1 MSKLAFCP
9 TCGGAVWVR
18 GSELIPTTIDARESI
33 EALARLRAEQA
44 GLDPA
49 LVCALIE
56 IESGWNPWAVRYE
69 PGYRWLYPHE
79 LVTLDPAVPAEKKL
93 IQEIMDERGWP
104 GTPETETTLQRFS
117 LGPMQ
122 AMGAT
127 MRERGYNGWL
137 PQLCDPEVNLEWGL
151 KHLLWLKGRIVN
163 CPICDGR
170 GTDWTPQCA
179 ICTECES
186 TGKIYMCRSSA
197 DLAAAWNAGSV
208 RKTIETGGYEHYV
221 NQDYVDRF
229 LAAME
234 RYKEGGR

>member
-1 MSKLAFCP
+1 MSKLGRCP
-9 TCGGAVWVR
+9 TCGGVAI
-18 GSELIPTTIDARESI
+18 ELDGREYL
-33 EALARLRAEQA
+33 EQLARVRAEEA

-56 IESGWNPWAVRYE
+56 MESGWNPWAVRHE
-69 PGYRWLYPHE
+69 PGYRWVYPHK
-79 LVTLDPAVPAEKKL
+79 LAALDPAVPAEKKL
-93 IQEIMDERGWP
+93 IQEIMDEHGWP

-151 KHLLWLKGRIVN
+151 KHLLWLA
-163 CPICDGR
+163 DGR
-170 GTDWTPQCA
+170 FGIMLPV
-179 ICTECES
+179 
-186 TGKIYMCRSSA
+186 
-197 DLAAAWNAGSV
+197 DLAAAWNAGSP
-208 RKTIETGGYEHYV
+208 RRTATGNYV

-234 RYKEGGR
+234 KYKEGGG